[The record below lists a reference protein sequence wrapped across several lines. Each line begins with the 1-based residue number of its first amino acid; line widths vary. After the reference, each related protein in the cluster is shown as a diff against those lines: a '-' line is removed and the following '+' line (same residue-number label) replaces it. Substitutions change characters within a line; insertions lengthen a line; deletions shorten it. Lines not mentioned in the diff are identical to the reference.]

1 MTYTKEQV
9 TITLEGQ
16 EVTDFWDLIMF
27 ALDYDNIAKKAK
39 PGTYTTLSE
48 SQTKLAEKLEKVSR
62 PSYAD
67 N

>member
-16 EVTDFWDLIMF
+16 EVTDFWDIIMF
-27 ALDYDNIAKKAK
+27 ALDYNNIAKKSK
-39 PGTYTTLSE
+39 PSTYTPLSE
-48 SQTKLAEKLEKVSR
+48 SQTKLAEKLEEVSR
-62 PSYAD
+62 PSFMD